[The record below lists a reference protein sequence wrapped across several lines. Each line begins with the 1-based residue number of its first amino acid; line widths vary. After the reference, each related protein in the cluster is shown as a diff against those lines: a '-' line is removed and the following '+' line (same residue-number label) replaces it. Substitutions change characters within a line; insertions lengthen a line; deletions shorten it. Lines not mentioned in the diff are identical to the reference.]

1 MDFYERI
8 KKICGEH
15 NKVAL
20 FVDMDGTLVEYNVFP
35 DGAVTTESRGL
46 FVDNKP
52 LNFIIDKIKRINE
65 LKNIDIYILTYSR
78 SNIIREEKKIWL
90 KKYMPF
96 IKESNYIILVKE
108 NGDYNSENRNYVKG
122 NKMLEKANEYDYLIL
137 LDDDHN
143 ILRSTKKALK
153 DRGEVFH
160 VSSTIVE

>member
-8 KKICGEH
+8 KKICSEH
-15 NKVAL
+15 KKVAL

-35 DGAVTTESRGL
+35 EGAVTTESKGL

-52 LNFIIDKIKRINE
+52 LNFVIDKIRKISE
-65 LKNIDIYILTYSR
+65 LNNIDIYILTYSR
-78 SNIIREEKKIWL
+78 SNIIKEEKKTWL

-96 IKESNYIILVKE
+96 VKESNYIIVVKE
-108 NGDYNSENRNYVKG
+108 NGEYNSENRNYVKAK
-122 NKMLEKANEYDYLIL
+122 KMLEKANEYDYLVL

-143 ILRSTKKALK
+143 ILRTTKKELK

-160 VSSTIVE
+160 VSSAIVE